1 MLRALTLALL
11 LVGAPAIAD
20 TAQNARAAA
29 AALFAAIAVP
39 VWAVAYSGG
48 IELPIPGMW
57 WHAHEMIF
65 GFAVAVIIGFLF
77 TAGRNWTGLDTPAGP
92 PLAALAALWLSGC
105 ATVSTGN
112 PRDPWEPLNRS
123 VSQFN
128 DGVDAMLLK
137 PVATVYR
144 DQVPPLVRTGVSNFF
159 GNLSDVWSFVNSA
172 LQFKLQNSTDNL
184 ARVQINSVFGVLG
197 LFDVA
202 SAFNI
207 DRHSED
213 FGQTLGRWGLPS
225 GPYLVLPF
233 LGPSSVRDGVGL
245 LADRQV
251 SPSDLPD
258 REAARYGVT
267 ALEVVHQ
274 RALLLGTTALVDQVA
289 LARLYGEP
297 LFGSRDL
304 QLELR
309 AARDVPTAAIPASA
323 LKQVLL
329 NLLRNA
335 SEALQPGQRLV
346 ISVFPQ
352 VNVDGRNCLE
362 IRFVDNG
369 PGLPTDRLDDLLSA
383 RPSAKGG
390 NHQGVG
396 LAVVRDILAQ
406 WSATLLCRSQAGTG
420 TSFQI
425 FVPLEQTA

>member
-1 MLRALTLALL
+1 VRKIAHEAANPLTVLKSRLGMLVQQRPEDAPLQDEMSLLNAELDRIDNLLRSAAELPTDTAEPRYCRVPELL
-11 LVGAPAIAD
+11 LD
-20 TAQNARAAA
+20 
-29 AALFAAIAVP
+29 
-39 VWAVAYSGG
+39 
-48 IELPIPGMW
+48 M
-57 WHAHEMIF
+57 
-65 GFAVAVIIGFLF
+65 
-77 TAGRNWTGLDTPAGP
+77 
-92 PLAALAALWLSGC
+92 
-105 ATVSTGN
+105 
-112 PRDPWEPLNRS
+112 
-123 VSQFN
+123 
-128 DGVDAMLLK
+128 
-137 PVATVYR
+137 
-144 DQVPPLVRTGVSNFF
+144 RT
-159 GNLSDVWSFVNSA
+159 
-172 LQFKLQNSTDNL
+172 
-184 ARVQINSVFGVLG
+184 
-197 LFDVA
+197 
-202 SAFNI
+202 
-207 DRHSED
+207 
-213 FGQTLGRWGLPS
+213 
-225 GPYLVLPF
+225 
-233 LGPSSVRDGVGL
+233 
-245 LADRQV
+245 
-251 SPSDLPD
+251 
-258 REAARYGVT
+258 
-267 ALEVVHQ
+267 
-274 RALLLGTTALVDQVA
+274 
-289 LARLYGEP
+289 LYGEP